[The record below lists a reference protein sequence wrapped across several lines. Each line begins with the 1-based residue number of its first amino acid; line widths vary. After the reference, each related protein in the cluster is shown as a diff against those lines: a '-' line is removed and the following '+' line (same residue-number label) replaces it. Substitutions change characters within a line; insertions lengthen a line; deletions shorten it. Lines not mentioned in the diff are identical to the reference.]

1 MGALGYRQVVAEA
14 MPTPVFVPP
23 LVPDL
28 SRRQW
33 LWGAAAAALLGQG
46 LAHAQQRPEKPRLT
60 LALGGKTALYY
71 LPLTIA
77 EQLKY
82 FSAEGLEVDLQDHA
96 GDSLAQQALLQGQAD
111 LAAGGFERV
120 ILLRQHG
127 VNCRAFAALG
137 RAPQL
142 VFAVNARTLP
152 NFKHLVQLKGRRVGV
167 TALEATSHWFARM
180 LLARAG
186 VSPYM

>member
-1 MGALGYRQVVAEA
+1 MRMRAESPARQVLSTNPIRARPDAGLGALGYRQVVAQA
-14 MPTPVFVPP
+14 MPTPVFIPP

-33 LWGAAAAALLGQG
+33 LRGAAAAALAGQG
-46 LAHAQQRPEKPRLT
+46 LAHAQQRPEKARLT

-82 FSAEGLEVDLQDHA
+82 FSAEGLEVELQDHA

-120 ILLRQHG
+120 ILLRLQ
-127 VNCRAFAALG
+127 NSKNKRL
-137 RAPQL
+137 
-142 VFAVNARTLP
+142 
-152 NFKHLVQLKGRRVGV
+152 
-167 TALEATSHWFARM
+167 S
-180 LLARAG
+180 
-186 VSPYM
+186 